1 MNQPERKTKVAILG
15 GGIAGLATAYELIAQ
30 PQGQE
35 RYDITVYQMGWRLGG
50 KGASGRNPDAGE
62 RIEEHGLHVWS
73 GFYENA
79 FALMRRCY
87 PQLRRVP
94 GKDPL
99 ATVFPAPD
107 QPEVSPA
114 FRQHNCEVIEEFI
127 NGEWLDWVQVTP
139 SNSLLPGSG
148 RELSLWDSFKIALGW
163 MVDLIEDLIDPSRFA
178 GASAGRPLPEWV
190 VAIVKEIKAE
200 AEHLFGKGQDGIAA
214 QAPAPAPAPEAKASL
229 LVVLERDF
237 VQLALQIAAK
247 LETHPVDHPAASH
260 RAIDWLIGSFL
271 KWLGEWLGD
280 ALMKDTVL
288 RRLFI
293 LVDMIGTTIRGV
305 IRDGVLVHGT
315 PVIDHYDF
323 RQWLQLHGAHDVT
336 AYSGLVR
343 GYYDYCFAYE
353 HGDPSKP
360 SMAAGTALLHL
371 SRLTMQDSGAIF
383 WKMQAGMGDTV
394 FTPLYLVLRDLGVK
408 FEFFHE
414 VKDLHLSRDKFS
426 VERIDLEVQA
436 TVTEAAKQ
444 RVHTVQG
451 RDYSGS
457 YWPLVD
463 VKDLPC
469 WPSAPLYEQ
478 LAEGPVLREKRVDL
492 ECPWADW
499 DGVGARTLVC
509 GQDYDLAV
517 LAMSLGPLKYV
528 TKELMDASTSWRNM
542 VEQLKTTQTV
552 GVQIWC
558 KSNWQQLGWEYQ
570 TPLITA
576 YAQPIQ
582 TWGDFSQ
589 VLPREAWPADNAP
602 GSVSYLCGN
611 LPDPEHIPDFS
622 DHAFP
627 RVQYERV
634 RSMAWQW
641 LSDNADDIWP
651 KASPSFDP
659 TGINWN
665 ELYDP
670 KNGGNPARFNA
681 QWFRANISPSERYV
695 LCVPKDKDV
704 RMKQGKTP
712 FANLYVAGD
721 YVYTGIL
728 GSIEAS
734 VMTGMMAS
742 RAISGFP
749 QKIFGEV
756 VAE

>member
-1 MNQPERKTKVAILG
+1 MNQPDRKTKIAILG
-15 GGIAGLATAYELIAQ
+15 GGIAGLTAAYELISQ
-30 PQGQE
+30 PQGPD
-35 RYDITVYQMGWRLGG
+35 RYDVTVYQMGWRIGG

-62 RIEEHGLHVWS
+62 RVEEHGLHVWS

-79 FALMRRCY
+79 FYLMRRCY
-87 PQLRRVP
+87 PQLGRVP

-99 ATVFPAPD
+99 ATVFPVPG

-114 FRQHNCEVIEEFI
+114 FRQHNCVVIEEFI
-127 NGEWLDWVQVTP
+127 KGQWLNWVQETP
-139 SNSLLPGSG
+139 SNDLLPGSG
-148 RELSLWDSFKIALGW
+148 REMSLWDYFKVAIGW
-163 MVDLIEDLIDPSRFA
+163 LVDLVEDLIDPRLFV
-178 GASAGRPLPEWV
+178 GATASRPLPAWV
-190 VAIVKEIKAE
+190 EDIVREIKAE
-200 AEHLFGKGQDGIAA
+200 AEFLAGGSQDALSA
-214 QAPAPAPAPEAKASL
+214 QTVPADSAPPVEASL
-229 LVVLERDF
+229 FIVMEREF
-237 VQLALQIAAK
+237 VHLALEIVGTLGTQ
-247 LETHPVDHPAASH
+247 PVNHPAASH
-260 RAIDWLIGSFL
+260 RAIDWLISSFL
-271 KWLGEWLGD
+271 KWLPSWLGD
-280 ALMKDTVL
+280 RLREDTTV

-293 LVDMIGTTIRGV
+293 LADLIGTTVCGA
-305 IRDGVLVHGT
+305 IRDGILVHGT
-315 PVIDHYDF
+315 TVIDRYDF

-353 HGDPSKP
+353 SGDPSKP

-371 SRLTMQDSGAIF
+371 MRLTIQDTGAIF

-414 VKDLHLSRDKFS
+414 VKDLHLSPDKVF
-426 VERIDLEVQA
+426 VEKIDLEIQA

-444 RVHTVQG
+444 QVHTVQG
-451 RDYSGS
+451 RDYSGE

-469 WPSAPLYEQ
+469 WPSVPLYDQ
-478 LAEGPVLREKRVDL
+478 LLEGPVLKEKRIDL
-492 ECPWADW
+492 ESPWADW
-499 DGVGARTLVC
+499 DGVKSQTLVC
-509 GQDYDLAV
+509 GQDFDLVV
-517 LAMSLGPLKYV
+517 LAMSLAPLKYL
-528 TKELMDASTSWRNM
+528 TKELIAASDRWRNM

-558 KSNWQQLGWEYQ
+558 KSTWQQLGWAYQ
-570 TPLITA
+570 TPMITA

-589 VLPREAWPADNAP
+589 VLPRESWPVDHAP

-634 RSMAWQW
+634 RALAWQW
-641 LSDNADDIWP
+641 LSDNADVIWP

-659 TGINWN
+659 TGIDWA

-681 QWFRANISPSERYV
+681 QFFRANIAPRSATCY
-695 LCVPKDKDV
+695 
-704 RMKQGKTP
+704 
-712 FANLYVAGD
+712 A
-721 YVYTGIL
+721 
-728 GSIEAS
+728 
-734 VMTGMMAS
+734 
-742 RAISGFP
+742 FP
-749 QKIFGEV
+749 TTRKS
-756 VAE
+756 A